1 MSSFTL
7 DNPTAFT
14 AAGTFTS
21 FGGNFQGGGT
31 VYLDGATSTISG
43 NFSLY
48 ESLVNNSDLTTSN
61 AAILLYTT
69 DVTVTNNAIID
80 LEGGVGEVSGSGTL
94 INDGTLLVTPTTNAF
109 ALDVYYQ
116 DTATSKIVVQGNAA
130 LFSFYSGGPPTYV
143 ATLNGSFSTTGTA
156 LLDFNGNFNFT
167 SSSSINA
174 DRVQFDDGT
183 VLEQGSYSVSDS
195 TNLNGAQLTFSGD
208 VTSLGLGILSVSNG
222 TINFMT
228 PALETVTTTNVT
240 LVSATVSFNGNLLL
254 DDSGDFTL
262 DAASSLDISLGGP
275 TSGAQFDQ
283 IDVGGAVS
291 LNGVLN
297 VSVGSGFV
305 PEPGDSFTIV
315 QGASV
320 TGMFAGLPNGAI
332 IEAAAGH
339 FQIEYQGHTVNLD
352 FLQAPSTTVIASSA
366 NPSEFG
372 DSVTFTATVSSGT
385 SNFATPTGTVDFY
398 DTTTGQDSGQR
409 HLSGQWRLDIE
420 AANLAATSGDVITAN
435 YEGDTNFSGSSGTVT
450 QVVNQASTKPP

>member
-69 DVTVTNNAIID
+69 DVTVTNNALID

-183 VLEQGSYSVSDS
+183 VTEAGAFTVSGGL
-195 TNLNGAQLTFSGD
+195 TLNMAQL
-208 VTSLGLGILSVSNG
+208 
-222 TINFMT
+222 
-228 PALETVTTTNVT
+228 A
-240 LVSATVSFNGNLLL
+240 
-254 DDSGDFTL
+254 
-262 DAASSLDISLGGP
+262 
-275 TSGAQFDQ
+275 
-283 IDVGGAVS
+283 
-291 LNGVLN
+291 
-297 VSVGSGFV
+297 
-305 PEPGDSFTIV
+305 
-315 QGASV
+315 
-320 TGMFAGLPNGAI
+320 FAN
-332 IEAAAGH
+332 
-339 FQIEYQGHTVNLD
+339 
-352 FLQAPSTTVIASSA
+352 
-366 NPSEFG
+366 
-372 DSVTFTATVSSGT
+372 
-385 SNFATPTGTVDFY
+385 
-398 DTTTGQDSGQR
+398 
-409 HLSGQWRLDIE
+409 
-420 AANLAATSGDVITAN
+420 
-435 YEGDTNFSGSSGTVT
+435 SGTVSVAGSNLT
-450 QVVNQASTKPP
+450 VTNSTLDFTNAGGACTELPGCLLE